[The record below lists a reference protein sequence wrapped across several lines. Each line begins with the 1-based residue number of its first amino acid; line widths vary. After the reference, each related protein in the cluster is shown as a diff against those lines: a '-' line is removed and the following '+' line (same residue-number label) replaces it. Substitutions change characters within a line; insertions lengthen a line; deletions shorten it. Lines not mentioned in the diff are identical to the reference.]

1 MPIYLNLCFLI
12 SILSY
17 INIIKFFNSLKNSNG
32 SIIKLFDSINN
43 SNGQVCRGRSFF
55 FFTLFLFLCSTG
67 RNVEGVTTSKAW
79 LVWKTCWKTWGL
91 VEDPKLTLRVTLWHL
106 GLCATSDSSR
116 SNSFTTVL
124 QLFYHNSE
132 SLKKLWNSIRFAM

>member
-43 SNGQVCRGRSFF
+43 SNGQVCRGRIFF
-55 FFTLFLFLCSTG
+55 FLPYFYFFNLLEETLKESLLAKLDLYE
-67 RNVEGVTTSKAW
+67 RLAVRLEV
-79 LVWKTCWKTWGL
+79 LWKT
-91 VEDPKLTLRVTLWHL
+91 PKLTLRVTLWHL

-132 SLKKLWNSIRFAM
+132 SLKKL